1 MSDTLSD
8 PENCVFCGIVA
19 GKIPSYR
26 VAETEQALAFLD
38 ISQLTPGHT
47 LVVPKRHVPDLL
59 DADGT
64 LAEIAPL
71 VEEVAR
77 LLERRLE
84 PAGVNLLQSS
94 RAYAGQEV
102 FHLHVHLL
110 PRYRGDGGLPRLL
123 DPGKQPVSADELAE
137 IQAHLVEPA

>member
-1 MSDTLSD
+1 MND
-8 PENCVFCGIVA
+8 CVFCGIVA
-19 GKIPSYR
+19 GEIPSYR
-26 VAETEQALAFLD
+26 VGETEQALAFLD

-47 LVVPKRHVPDLL
+47 LVVPKRHVPDLI

-71 VEEVAR
+71 VEATAQ
-77 LLERRLE
+77 LLDRRLE
-84 PAGVNLLQSS
+84 PAGINILQSS
-94 RAYAGQEV
+94 RAYAGQDV

-110 PRYRGDGGLPRLL
+110 PRYRGDGGLPGLL

-137 IQAHLVEPA
+137 IQSHLAEQA

>member
-1 MSDTLSD
+1 MTGLST

-19 GKIPSYR
+19 GTVPSYS
-26 VAETEQALAFLD
+26 VGETDQAVAFLD

-59 DADGT
+59 DADGA

-71 VEEVAR
+71 VEATAV

-84 PAGVNLLQSS
+84 PAGLNLLQSS

-102 FHLHVHLL
+102 FHLHVHLV
-110 PRYRGDGGLPRLL
+110 PRYRGDGGLPGLL
-123 DPGKQPVSADELAE
+123 GSGKEPVPADELAE
-137 IQAHLVEPA
+137 IQAHLLDQT

>member
-1 MSDTLSD
+1 MTG
-8 PENCVFCGIVA
+8 CVFCGIVA
-19 GKIPSYR
+19 GTIPSYR
-26 VAETEQALAFLD
+26 VGETARALAFLD

-59 DADGT
+59 EADGA

-71 VEEVAR
+71 VEATAE

-84 PAGVNLLQSS
+84 PAGLNLLQSS

-102 FHLHVHLL
+102 FHLHVHLV
-110 PRYRGDGGLPRLL
+110 PRYRGDGGLPGLL
-123 DPGKQPVSADELAE
+123 SPGKQPVPADELAE
-137 IQAHLVEPA
+137 VHSHLLEQA